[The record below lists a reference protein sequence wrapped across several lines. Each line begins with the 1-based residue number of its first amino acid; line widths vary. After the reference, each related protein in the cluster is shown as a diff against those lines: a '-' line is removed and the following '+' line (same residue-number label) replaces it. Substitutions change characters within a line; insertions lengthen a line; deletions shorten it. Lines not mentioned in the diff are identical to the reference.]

1 MKFTLSWLKEHL
13 ETDAPLDEIAAK
25 LTAIGLEV
33 EGVEDKAA
41 ELAPFRIARVV
52 EARQHPDADRLSV
65 CIVDTGEDRVQ
76 VVCGAP
82 NARTGMKGVFAP
94 AGTHIP
100 GTGLDL
106 KKGVIRG
113 QDSNGMLCSERE
125 MGLSDEHEGI
135 IDLPDDAP
143 VGEPFADWLGL
154 NDPVIEVAIT
164 PNRQDALGVHG
175 IARDLAA
182 AGMGR
187 LKPFDAAPAPGTFDS
202 PLVWRRDLP
211 AGLEDACPFVVG
223 RFFRGVTNGP
233 SPDWVQRRLRAIG
246 LRPISA
252 LVDITNLVTHDL
264 GRPLHVFDAD
274 RLAGDPTMRMARNG
288 ETIQALDGNEYTLTS
303 DMTVIADD
311 RAVHAIGGLMGG
323 EETGCQPGTTNV
335 FLEVALFD
343 TLRTAATGRKLGLS
357 SDARYRFERG
367 VDPESALWGA
377 EVATRL
383 ILEFCGGEASHVFS
397 AGAVPDW
404 LRDVSFRPARL
415 ESLGGLAV
423 PDAEVERILEAQG
436 YTIREKATA
445 NGEETWTVAIPSWRI
460 FDIDADGEADIVED
474 VLRVY
479 GYDRIPAVSVVP
491 EGIATRTV
499 TPDQRRL
506 GMARRA
512 LAARGMLEAVT
523 WSFMDAGHAG
533 LFGGTTPQTTL
544 ENPITTDLDVMR
556 PSILPNLIQAARWNA
571 DRSSPDVALFEI
583 GPQFAGNEP
592 EDQATVA
599 AGLRTGRRGKR
610 SWIDQSLYFEE
621 ERVTEGATRGLSKA
635 VISAL
640 VERKQENIEELK
652 IYFGIFLEIL
662 LPILKTN
669 IRKEM
674 KRSRENEQKNQID
687 PFDAKADALAALDA
701 AGAPVGSL
709 QTAAEAPGWYHPG
722 RSGVLKLGNRVLA
735 AFGEMHPRVLRALDA
750 KGPTVGFE
758 VFFDALPPRKDKG
771 TRARALLDPPPFQP
785 VERDFAFVLDRS
797 TPAEKVVRAAKNA
810 DKALVADVSVF
821 DVYEGA
827 GIGDD
832 RKSVAIA
839 VTLQPKQK
847 TLTDAEIDAVAEKIV
862 AAVQKQAGGELRG

>member
-1 MKFTLSWLKEHL
+1 MKFTLSWLREHL
-13 ETDAPLDEIAAK
+13 ETDAPLNEIAAK

-113 QDSNGMLCSERE
+113 QESNGMLCSERE

-182 AGMGR
+182 AGVGR
-187 LKPFDAAPAPGTFDS
+187 LKPFDAATVPGTFDS

-211 AGLEDACPFVVG
+211 AGLDGACPFVVG
-223 RFFRGVTNGP
+223 RFFRGVTNGS
-233 SPDWVQRRLRAIG
+233 SPEWVQRRLRAIG

-274 RLAGDPTMRMARNG
+274 KLASDLTMRMARDG
-288 ETIQALDGNEYTLTS
+288 ETIQALDGVKYTLTS

-343 TLRTAATGRKLGLS
+343 TLRTAATGRKLGLN

-377 EVATRL
+377 EVAARL
-383 ILEFCGGEASHVFS
+383 ILEFCGGEVSHVFS

-404 LRDVSFRPARL
+404 RRDVRFRPARL

-423 PDAEVERILEAQG
+423 PDAQIECILEAQG
-436 YTIREKATA
+436 YTVREKASA
-445 NGEETWTVAIPSWRI
+445 NGEACWTVAIPSWRV
-460 FDIDADGEADIVED
+460 FDVDAHGEADIVED

-491 EGIATRTV
+491 EGITTRTV

-533 LFGGTTPQTTL
+533 LFGGATPQTML

-556 PSILPNLIQAARWNA
+556 PSILPNLIRAAQWNA

-592 EDQATVA
+592 EDQAIVA
-599 AGLRTGRRGKR
+599 AGLRAGDRNGRP
-610 SWIDQSLYFEE
+610 WFEAP
-621 ERVTEGATRGLSKA
+621 RAA
-635 VISAL
+635 DA
-640 VERKQENIEELK
+640 
-652 IYFGIFLEIL
+652 
-662 LPILKTN
+662 
-669 IRKEM
+669 
-674 KRSRENEQKNQID
+674 
-687 PFDAKADALAALDA
+687 FDAKADALAALDA

-709 QTAAEAPGWYHPG
+709 QAAAEAPGWYHPG

-735 AFGEMHPRVLRALDA
+735 AFGELHPRILRALDA
-750 KGPTVGFE
+750 KGPMVGFE
-758 VFFDALPPRKDKG
+758 VFFHALPPRKDKG
-771 TRARALLDPPPFQP
+771 TRARALLDPSPFHP

-797 TPAEKVVRAAKNA
+797 TPSEKVIRAAKNA
-810 DKALVADVSVF
+810 EKKLVADVSVF

-827 GIGDD
+827 GIEKD
-832 RKSVAIA
+832 RKSVAIS
-839 VTLQPKQK
+839 VTLQPTEK

-862 AAVQKQAGGELRG
+862 AAVQKQTGGELRG

>member
-1 MKFTLSWLKEHL
+1 MKFTLSWLREHL

-33 EGVEDKAA
+33 ESVEDKAA

-82 NARTGMKGVFAP
+82 NARTGMKGVFAA

-113 QDSNGMLCSERE
+113 QESNGMLCSERE

-143 VGEPFADWLGL
+143 VGAPFADWLGL

-187 LKPFDAAPAPGTFDS
+187 LKPFDAAPVPGTFDS
-202 PLVWRRDLP
+202 PLVWKRDLP
-211 AGLEDACPFVVG
+211 GDYAGACPFVVG

-274 RLAGDPTMRMARNG
+274 KLAGDLTMRMARDG
-288 ETIQALDGNEYTLTS
+288 ETLQALDGNEYSLTS
-303 DMTVIADD
+303 EMTVIADD

-343 TLRTAATGRKLGLS
+343 TLRTAATGRKLSLS

-377 EVATRL
+377 EVAARL

-404 LRDVSFRPARL
+404 PRTVRFRPARL

-423 PDAEVERILEAQG
+423 PDAEIERILEAQG
-436 YTIREKATA
+436 YTVREKAPV
-445 NGEETWTVAIPSWRI
+445 NGEETWTVAIPSWRV
-460 FDIDADGEADIVED
+460 FDIDAHGEADIVED

-533 LFGGTTPQTTL
+533 LFGGATPKTTL

-571 DRSSPDVALFEI
+571 DRGSPDVALFEI

-599 AGLRTGRRGKR
+599 AGLRAGDRNGRP
-610 SWIDQSLYFEE
+610 WFEAP
-621 ERVTEGATRGLSKA
+621 RRAPRA
-635 VISAL
+635 A
-640 VERKQENIEELK
+640 
-652 IYFGIFLEIL
+652 
-662 LPILKTN
+662 
-669 IRKEM
+669 
-674 KRSRENEQKNQID
+674 D

-750 KGPTVGFE
+750 KGPMVGFE

-810 DKALVADVSVF
+810 EKALVADVSVF

-839 VTLQPKQK
+839 VTLQPKEK

>member
-1 MKFTLSWLKEHL
+1 MKFTLSWLREHL
-13 ETDAPLDEIAAK
+13 ETDAPLNEIAAK

-65 CIVDTGEDRVQ
+65 CIVDTGEDRIQ

-113 QDSNGMLCSERE
+113 QESNGMLCSERE

-135 IDLPDDAP
+135 IDLPADAP
-143 VGEPFADWLGL
+143 VGAPFADWLGL

-182 AGMGR
+182 AGVGR
-187 LKPFDAAPAPGTFDS
+187 LKSFDAAAVPGTFDS

-211 AGLEDACPFVVG
+211 GGTDGACPFVVG

-233 SPDWVQRRLRAIG
+233 SPEWVQRRLRAIG

-274 RLAGDPTMRMARNG
+274 KLAGDLTMRMARDG
-288 ETIQALDGNEYTLTS
+288 ETIQALDGVEYTLTS

-343 TLRTAATGRKLGLS
+343 TLRTAATGRKLGLN

-377 EVATRL
+377 EVAARL

-404 LRDVSFRPARL
+404 RRDVRFRPARL

-423 PDAEVERILEAQG
+423 PDAEIERILEAQG
-436 YTIREKATA
+436 YTVREKASA
-445 NGEETWTVAIPSWRI
+445 NGEACWTVAIPSWRV
-460 FDIDADGEADIVED
+460 FDVDAQGEADIVED

-491 EGIATRTV
+491 EGLATRTV

-523 WSFMDAGHAG
+523 WSFMDAGHAEM
-533 LFGGTTPQTTL
+533 FGGATPKTTL
-544 ENPITTDLDVMR
+544 ENPITTELDVMR

-571 DRSSPDVALFEI
+571 DRGSPDVALFEI

-599 AGLRTGRRGKR
+599 AGLRAGDRNGRPWYEAPR
-610 SWIDQSLYFEE
+610 
-621 ERVTEGATRGLSKA
+621 AA
-635 VISAL
+635 
-640 VERKQENIEELK
+640 
-652 IYFGIFLEIL
+652 
-662 LPILKTN
+662 
-669 IRKEM
+669 
-674 KRSRENEQKNQID
+674 D

-709 QTAAEAPGWYHPG
+709 QVAAEAPGWYHPG

-735 AFGEMHPRVLRALDA
+735 AFGELHPRVLRVLDA
-750 KGPTVGFE
+750 KGPMVGFE
-758 VFFDALPPRKDKG
+758 VFFDALPPRRGKG
-771 TRARALLDPPPFQP
+771 TRARALLDPPSFQP

-797 TPAEKVVRAAKNA
+797 TPAEKVVRAARNA
-810 DKALVADVSVF
+810 EKALVADVSVF

-827 GIGDD
+827 GIGED

-839 VTLQPKQK
+839 VTLQPKEK

>member
-33 EGVEDKAA
+33 ESVEDKAA
-41 ELAPFRIARVV
+41 GLAPFRIARVV

-65 CIVDTGEDRVQ
+65 CIVDTGEAQVQ

-154 NDPVIEVAIT
+154 NDPVIEIAIT

-182 AGMGR
+182 AGIGR
-187 LKPFDAAPAPGTFDS
+187 LKPFDAAPVAGRFDS

-211 AGLEDACPFVVG
+211 AGLGDACPFVVG
-223 RFFRGVTNGP
+223 RFFRGVKNGP

-264 GRPLHVFDAD
+264 GRPLHVFDAGK
-274 RLAGDPTMRMARNG
+274 LIGDPTMRMARDG

-303 DMTVIADD
+303 EMTVIADD
-311 RAVHAIGGLMGG
+311 RAAHAIGGLMGG
-323 EETGCQPGTTNV
+323 EETGCQPETTDV

-383 ILEFCGGEASHVFS
+383 ILDFCGGEASHVFS
-397 AGAVPDW
+397 AGAMPDW
-404 LRDVSFRPARL
+404 RRSVAFRPARL

-423 PDAEVERILEAQG
+423 PGPEIERILEAQG
-436 YTIREKATA
+436 YTIRDKAAA
-445 NGEETWTVAIPSWRI
+445 NGEETWTVALPSWRI
-460 FDIDADGEADIVED
+460 FDIDADGEADLVED

-479 GYDRIPAVSVVP
+479 GYDRIPAVSVTPDGV
-491 EGIATRTV
+491 AARTV
-499 TPDQRRL
+499 TPAQRRL
-506 GMARRA
+506 RMARRA

-523 WSFMDAGHAG
+523 WSFMDAGHAD
-533 LFGGTTPQTTL
+533 LFGGATPQTTL

-599 AGLRTGRRGKR
+599 AGLRAGNR
-610 SWIDQSLYFEE
+610 D
-621 ERVTEGATRGLSKA
+621 ERQWYDAPRA
-635 VISAL
+635 VDA
-640 VERKQENIEELK
+640 
-652 IYFGIFLEIL
+652 
-662 LPILKTN
+662 
-669 IRKEM
+669 
-674 KRSRENEQKNQID
+674 
-687 PFDAKADALAALDA
+687 FDAKADALAALDA
-701 AGAPVGSL
+701 AGAPVAGL
-709 QTAAEAPGWYHPG
+709 QVAAEAPGWYHPG

-735 AFGEMHPRVLRALDA
+735 AFGELHPRALRALDA
-750 KGPTVGFE
+750 KGPMVGFE
-758 VFFDALPPRKDKG
+758 VFFDRLPPHKDPRRNRG
-771 TRARALLDPPPFQP
+771 TKARPLLNPSPFQP
-785 VERDFAFVLDRS
+785 VERDFAFVLDRD
-797 TPAEKVVRAAKNA
+797 TPAEKVARAAKNA
-810 DKALVADVSVF
+810 EKTLVSDVSVF

-827 GIGDD
+827 AIGEG

-839 VTLQPKQK
+839 VTLQPTEK
-847 TLTDAEIDAVAEKIV
+847 TLTDAEIEAVAEKIV
-862 AAVQKQAGGELRG
+862 AAVAKQTGGELRD

>member
-33 EGVEDKAA
+33 ESVEDKAA

-82 NARTGMKGVFAP
+82 NARTGMKGVFAA
-94 AGTHIP
+94 AGTRIP

-113 QDSNGMLCSERE
+113 QESNGMLCSERE

-154 NDPVIEVAIT
+154 NDPVVEVAIT

-182 AGMGR
+182 AGVGR
-187 LKPFDAAPAPGTFDS
+187 LKPFDAAPVPGTFDS

-211 AGLEDACPFVVG
+211 GDYAGACPFVVG

-233 SPDWVQRRLRAIG
+233 SPEWVQRRLRAIG

-274 RLAGDPTMRMARNG
+274 KLAGDLTMRMARDG
-288 ETIQALDGNEYTLTS
+288 ETIQALDGNEYSLTS
-303 DMTVIADD
+303 EMTVIADD
-311 RAVHAIGGLMGG
+311 KAVHAIGGLMGG
-323 EETGCQPGTTNV
+323 EETGCQPETTNV

-343 TLRTAATGRKLGLS
+343 TLRTAATGRKLVLS

-377 EVATRL
+377 EVAARL
-383 ILEFCGGEASHVFS
+383 ILEFCGGEVSHVFS

-404 LRDVSFRPARL
+404 PRDVSFRPARL

-423 PDAEVERILEAQG
+423 PDGEVERILEAQG
-436 YTIREKATA
+436 YTVREKARA
-445 NGEETWTVAIPSWRI
+445 NGEETWTVAIPSWRV
-460 FDIDADGEADIVED
+460 FDIDAHGEADIVED

-491 EGIATRTV
+491 EGIAARTV

-533 LFGGTTPQTTL
+533 LFGGATPKTTL

-571 DRSSPDVALFEI
+571 DRGSPDVALFEI

-599 AGLRTGRRGKR
+599 GGLRAGDRNGRP
-610 SWIDQSLYFEE
+610 WFEAP
-621 ERVTEGATRGLSKA
+621 RAA
-635 VISAL
+635 
-640 VERKQENIEELK
+640 
-652 IYFGIFLEIL
+652 
-662 LPILKTN
+662 
-669 IRKEM
+669 
-674 KRSRENEQKNQID
+674 D

-709 QTAAEAPGWYHPG
+709 QVAAEAPGWYHPG

-750 KGPTVGFE
+750 KGPMVGFE
-758 VFFDALPPRKDKG
+758 VFFDALPPRRDKG

-810 DKALVADVSVF
+810 EKALVADVSVF

-839 VTLQPKQK
+839 VTLQPKDK